1 MTLSS
6 CILITIPVCISAIL
20 MQTYF
25 DSRKYKRIPHLI
37 VLLPFL
43 FPTLSHAQYID
54 NENCRISF
62 KSYENHQGKLEYSKE
77 GIFYQFIPSSNAWKV
92 IIKNNTDETVRLNWK
107 QAGFIVNGRASG
119 VSLYPFTSEEA
130 PLETIKHNRE
140 INRTITATNLITENG
155 VNKIYHKKKLR
166 KSGRTSVTIVF
177 PMPVGNKPQFFH
189 TFNFIV
195 TKDN

>member
-37 VLLPFL
+37 VLLSFL

-62 KSYENHQGKLEYSKE
+62 KSYE
-77 GIFYQFIPSSNAWKV
+77 
-92 IIKNNTDETVRLNWK
+92 
-107 QAGFIVNGRASG
+107 
-119 VSLYPFTSEEA
+119 
-130 PLETIKHNRE
+130 TIKGNWNITKRE
-140 INRTITATNLITENG
+140 LFINSFRTAMHG
-155 VNKIYHKKKLR
+155 
-166 KSGRTSVTIVF
+166 KSSSKTT
-177 PMPVGNKPQFFH
+177 PMKPYG
-189 TFNFIV
+189 
-195 TKDN
+195 

>member
-1 MTLSS
+1 MILSS

-37 VLLPFL
+37 VLLSFL

-62 KSYENHQGKLEYSKE
+62 KSYENHQGKLEYNKE
-77 GIFYQFIPSSNAWKV
+77 GIIYQFIPNSNAWKV
-92 IIKNNTDETVRLNWK
+92 IIKNNTDETVWLNWK

-119 VSLYPFTSEEA
+119 ISLYPFTTDEA
-130 PLETIKHNRE
+130 PFI
-140 INRTITATNLITENG
+140 I
-155 VNKIYHKKKLR
+155 R
-166 KSGRTSVTIVF
+166 KSKFPPNPERSVQFSGKRTKRSVQKKGCT
-177 PMPVGNKPQFFH
+177 QH
-189 TFNFIV
+189 L
-195 TKDN
+195 